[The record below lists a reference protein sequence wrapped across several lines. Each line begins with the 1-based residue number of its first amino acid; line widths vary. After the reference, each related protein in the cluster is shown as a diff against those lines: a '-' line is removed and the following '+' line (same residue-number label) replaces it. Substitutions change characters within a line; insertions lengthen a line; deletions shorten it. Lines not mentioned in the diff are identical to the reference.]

1 MLMSLT
7 SSSFSQ
13 VNNSQFNTAEERI
26 VYNKANHLDRY
37 EGVLIEYV
45 FEIESDANLLE
56 SELTAHASTLFSKYI
71 NSLLYTLEHTSYFA
85 VITEGDLENHSL
97 VQDLERAF
105 DFELSSTE
113 RRYHLIP
120 SHD

>member
-1 MLMSLT
+1 MSLI
-7 SSSFSQ
+7 SNSFSQ
-13 VNNSQFNTAEERI
+13 VDNNQFNSAEERI
-26 VYNKANHLDRY
+26 VYNKANQLDRY

-113 RRYHLIP
+113 RRYHLIQ